1 MLYIKF
7 FLYFLIYIIEILQKC
22 YCIKNDKIKLIGE
35 IKKKLFKGEEI
46 NNLEKEN
53 LINFLKWENYT
64 LDLNELREKE
74 EFHTVLW
81 DLIFDPQLK
90 NSNILKYKDL
100 LLNHSNFLNENKFS
114 NDLQELLS
122 TIHYNLY
129 KWLYGFRYSSLKDII
144 NSSNGKGIVI
154 CTPNRYVHFVRSNI
168 DTFRYVLNI
177 TTPIEIFYN
186 GESDLSKENRELLKQ
201 YTNVYISDISQYF
214 DNKIVDISH
223 WAIKP
228 FAILASRFEEV
239 ILMDADA
246 FYINNPLKLFDD
258 YKYKELGSLFFKDR
272 TLKFS
277 KNKIKRLKWLK
288 SFIINPLPET
298 KKSRIWNKKSRD
310 ELESSTVVIHKAK
323 ALLGL
328 LNICKLN
335 EKMLR
340 DKIIYRK
347 VYGDKET
354 FWLGFE
360 MSRQNYNVIPN
371 NCAAVGYIVSEK
383 NKDGRLIKKICGNIG
398 NIAHTLR
405 NNELLFWNG
414 HIVKDKKENINKIGI
429 FEAYFI
435 ENNKTFWSN
444 NHHCLTLND
453 NQEPTNFNENEKKI
467 IFEIL
472 KREKKNKF
480 FTNN

>member
-1 MLYIKF
+1 MNI
-7 FLYFLIYIIEILQKC
+7 
-22 YCIKNDKIKLIGE
+22 
-35 IKKKLFKGEEI
+35 
-46 NNLEKEN
+46 
-53 LINFLKWENYT
+53 
-64 LDLNELREKE
+64 LREKE
-74 EFHTVLW
+74 ELHTVLW
-81 DLIFDPQLK
+81 ELIFDPQLK
-90 NSNILKYKDL
+90 NSDPLKYNDL
-100 LLNHSNFLNENKFS
+100 LSNHSNFLTENKFS

-122 TIHYNLY
+122 VVHNNLY
-129 KWLYGFRYSSLKDII
+129 KWLYGFRYTSLKDII
-144 NSSNGKGIVI
+144 NSSSGKGIVI

-186 GESDLSKENRELLKQ
+186 GESDLTKENRELLKQ

-258 YKYKELGSLFFKDR
+258 YKYKKLGSLFFKDR
-272 TLKFS
+272 TLKYRKHRKS
-277 KNKIKRLKWLK
+277 RPKWLK

-298 KKSRIWNKKSRD
+298 KKSRIWNKKSTD
-310 ELESSTVVIHKAK
+310 ELESSTVVIHKTK

-335 EKMLR
+335 EKILR
-340 DKIIYRK
+340 DKIIYKK
-347 VYGDKET
+347 VHGDKET

-360 MSRQNYNVIPN
+360 MSRQSYNVIPN
-371 NCAAVGYIVSEK
+371 NW
-383 NKDGRLIKKICGNIG
+383 

-414 HIVKDKKENINKIGI
+414 HIVNDKKENINKLGI

-444 NHHCLTLND
+444 MGNHRCLILND
-453 NQEPTNFNENEKKI
+453 NQEPNNFNEYEKKI
-467 IFEIL
+467 IYEIL
-472 KREKKNKF
+472 KREERNKF
-480 FTNN
+480 ITNN